1 VLSCR
6 CELSDPE
13 TKGIEPQVL
22 LDSLDDSGKK
32 SLEGPAGRLP
42 SYLPLYGRAPV
53 ARHTV
58 RSVLPRFWAW
68 GTTVQFC

>member
-1 VLSCR
+1 MLSCR

-22 LDSLDDSGKK
+22 LDSLDDSGGK
-32 SLEGPAGRLP
+32 SLEGETGRLP

-68 GTTVQFC
+68 ETTVQFC

>member
-22 LDSLDDSGKK
+22 LDSLDDSGKT
-32 SLEGPAGRLP
+32 LEGPAGGRLP